1 MPHPNTRSKC
11 YVKAVFTGLV
21 AGAGKLL
28 ARERRGPGYRLVIG
42 TDGMAG
48 FDALELGESIA
59 VSGACLTVVAHSANS
74 FDAEVSIETAEKTT
88 LGRVK
93 LGGELNLERSLRVGD
108 RLGGHMVSGHV
119 DAVAKVASIET
130 QGDAWLVRI
139 AFAEDLRRYLAAKGS
154 VTLDGVSLTVNEVSG
169 LELSVMLIPHTRQVT
184 TLKHWRAGAELN
196 LEVDLV
202 ARYLVSYFEATAQN
216 PASGDD
222 GRFALALERAGY
234 K

>member
-1 MPHPNTRSKC
+1 M
-11 YVKAVFTGLV
+11 VV
-21 AGAGKLL
+21 
-28 ARERRGPGYRLVIG
+28 G
-42 TDGMAG
+42 TVGISG

-59 VSGACLTVVAHSANS
+59 VSGACLTVVAKTPTS

-88 LGRVK
+88 LGRAP
-93 LGGELNLERSLRVGD
+93 LGGDLNLERALRVGD

-119 DAVAKVASIET
+119 DGVAKVAAVEP

-139 AFAEDLRRYLAAKGS
+139 AFAEEQRRFLAAKGS
-154 VTLDGVSLTVNEVSG
+154 VALDGVSLTVNAVSG
-169 LELSVMLIPHTRQVT
+169 LELSVMLIPHTREVT
-184 TLKHWRAGAELN
+184 SLKHWRAGAELN

-202 ARYLVSYFEATAQN
+202 ARYLVSYFEATGQN
-216 PASGDD
+216 PASGAD